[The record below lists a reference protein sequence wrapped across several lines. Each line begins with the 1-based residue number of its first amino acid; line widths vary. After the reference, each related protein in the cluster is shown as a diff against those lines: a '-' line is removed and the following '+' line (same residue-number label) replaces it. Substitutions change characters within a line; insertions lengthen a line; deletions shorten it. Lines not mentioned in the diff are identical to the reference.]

1 MPVQASCC
9 VFSAQTAARGL
20 MGQIIKSEVEQF
32 QDDLNALMERYA
44 LTSNLTVVEIIGVL
58 HVAQFE
64 ILRMN
69 EEIEDELDYC

>member
-1 MPVQASCC
+1 
-9 VFSAQTAARGL
+9 

>member
-1 MPVQASCC
+1 M
-9 VFSAQTAARGL
+9 

-44 LTSNLTVVEIIGVL
+44 LTSNLTGVEIIGVL